1 MKRFLI
7 LLCLCLSLLCLLPSA
22 AAAAEVNEPD
32 TEESTLTVETQTEEH
47 GFFFLLYERLCENL
61 PEVFS
66 ALSFLSACILALC
79 YKKGLLPLL
88 RDGLGAIGNATKDWG
103 KTVEK
108 CAQEREDFC
117 KNANDSI
124 QFIQSFA
131 KEIEASIQKIEQRMS
146 AVSDQKGE
154 GERLRLLME
163 GQVELLCDIFLSS
176 SLPQFEKERVCKRV
190 EEMKRVLR
198 QKDSAQ
204 GGKGNATSE

>member
-32 TEESTLTVETQTEEH
+32 TEESTLTVETQTEEE
-47 GFFFLLYERLCENL
+47 GFFLLFYERLCENL

-66 ALSFLSACILALC
+66 ALSFFSACILALC
-79 YKKGLLPLL
+79 YKKGLLPIL
-88 RDGLGAIGNATKDWG
+88 RDGIGAIGSATKDWG

-108 CAQEREDFC
+108 YAQEREDFC

-131 KEIEASIQKIEQRMS
+131 KEIENSVQKIEQKLS
-146 AVSDQKGE
+146 AVSEQKEE

-163 GQVELLCDIFLSS
+163 GQVELLCDVFLSS
-176 SLPQFEKERVCKRV
+176 SLPQFEKERVCNRV
-190 EEMKRVLR
+190 EQMKRALR
-198 QKDSAQ
+198 QEAPAK
-204 GGKGNATSE
+204 GGDGNAESE